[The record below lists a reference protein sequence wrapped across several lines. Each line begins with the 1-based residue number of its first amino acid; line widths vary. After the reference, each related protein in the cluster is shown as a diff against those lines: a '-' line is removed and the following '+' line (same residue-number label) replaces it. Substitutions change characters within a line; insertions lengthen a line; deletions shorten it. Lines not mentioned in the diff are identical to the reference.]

1 MTNIGNQ
8 GRLGV
13 ISIFLCNYRIN
24 GRDAT
29 EGRRINFLKYVYN
42 FLKVQLFSEP
52 EFKGNCQIFEKN
64 TRCIDSFA
72 VKSSK
77 ILDGR

>member
-1 MTNIGNQ
+1 M
-8 GRLGV
+8 
-13 ISIFLCNYRIN
+13 
-24 GRDAT
+24 
-29 EGRRINFLKYVYN
+29 NFLKYLYN